1 MKKTAINEES
11 GLITKL
17 LDINKKKLEE
27 LSKQESTIQE
37 RYKVLM
43 EKELASITRQKA
55 ERESAIESLQNLL
68 NITENITEADQPT
81 QTDEAPT
88 QAEPEKKDEEPVIQ
102 DTLFPE
108 NNEPEQDEQPD
119 TKPEPTQDEN
129 ENTDSNNEAPRE
141 EPEEKA
147 VSEPQ
152 EVVFPDDAPQPGDE
166 SGFQFGDDEHQAESA
181 PIDDDTWPNMPTE
194 WN

>member
-1 MKKTAINEES
+1 MKKSAINEES

-37 RYKVLM
+37 RYKKLM

-68 NITENITEADQPT
+68 NITENTTETDHPT
-81 QTDEAPT
+81 QTDDAPA
-88 QAEPEKKDEEPVIQ
+88 QAQPEKKDEEPVIQ

-108 NNEPEQDEQPD
+108 NNEPEQNQQQDAESE
-119 TKPEPTQDEN
+119 TTQDEN
-129 ENTDSNNEAPRE
+129 ENADNSNEAPSE
-141 EPEEKA
+141 ESKEEA
-147 VSEPQ
+147 ESEKQ
-152 EVVFPDDAPQPGDE
+152 EVVFPEETSQPDDQ
-166 SGFQFGDDEHQAESA
+166 SGFQFGDDEPQIESA